1 MQIAGRREQAR
12 LARDLV
18 VYKLSKST
26 RQSILQPQ
34 KHMKTCM
41 IIISWRPNSAKHYE
55 TSSLSFQL
63 PNSDF
68 SNSHQGF
75 TEVATRGESTT
86 DSAQPLSLK
95 ARSTTRWSWEVKGYI
110 LWSHPLDLEGQH
122 CAPTS
127 SMIRACI
134 WYLHMY
140 LHLYMLCV
148 YGCVCV
154 CMCISCLYI
163 RRPQPS
169 AGGARQRK
177 GKQCV
182 GPPRCSMAAAK
193 RRPCTSRL
201 ACHGVLVCRINF
213 RSNFGKD
220 RIRKLL

>member
-1 MQIAGRREQAR
+1 
-12 LARDLV
+12 
-18 VYKLSKST
+18 
-26 RQSILQPQ
+26 
-34 KHMKTCM
+34 MKTCM
-41 IIISWRPNSAKHYE
+41 VIISWRPNFTKHYE

-68 SNSHQGF
+68 SNSGF

-86 DSAQPLSLK
+86 DSAQPLPLK
-95 ARSTTRWSWEVKGYI
+95 ARSTTRWSWEVKGYT

-122 CAPTS
+122 CVPTS

-134 WYLHMY
+134 CY
-140 LHLYMLCV
+140 V
-148 YGCVCV
+148 YTVCVCV
-154 CMCISCLYI
+154 YRVCISADPS
-163 RRPQPS
+163 PQQ
-169 AGGARQRK
+169 GGRCMGR
-177 GKQCV
+177 
-182 GPPRCSMAAAK
+182 PRCSMAAAK